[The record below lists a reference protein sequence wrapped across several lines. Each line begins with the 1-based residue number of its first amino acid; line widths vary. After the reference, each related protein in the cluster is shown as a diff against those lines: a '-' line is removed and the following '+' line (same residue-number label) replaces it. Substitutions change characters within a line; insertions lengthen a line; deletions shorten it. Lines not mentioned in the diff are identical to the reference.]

1 MLRSF
6 LSLLLVLY
14 CCCRL
19 RCVVVKDSVDAGN
32 FVSDTVCDA
41 AHEVVID
48 GFNCYLDYVSCVD
61 RTYNAEPLES
71 SLAVLDAC
79 GLEVRYY
86 CEVLP
91 YLACKACLLE
101 FLSEDSIGF
110 SYCFESVSCDCAGAS
125 YTKSGTGERL
135 TVYHLVGK
143 AKSRAYY
150 TDLVLVEILNGF
162 NELEIEFR
170 RKSANVVVSLD
181 ALFALED
188 IRIDGALREECDAVE
203 LCSFFSKDLDELF
216 ADDVTLLLRIRY
228 ERERKRGWFRLL
240 L

>member
-1 MLRSF
+1 MIRSF
-6 LSLLLVLY
+6 QRLYLNLKSNIVCKRFPRKRSAEDLSEQIILLVLY

-48 GFNCYLDYVSCVD
+48 RLNSNLDNVCCVD
-61 RTYNAEPLES
+61 GTYDAEPLES

-110 SYCFESVSCDCAGAS
+110 SNSFESVSCDGAGAS
-125 YTKSGTGERL
+125 YSKSGTRERL
-135 TVYHLVGK
+135 TVDHLVGK
-143 AKSRAYY
+143 
-150 TDLVLVEILNGF
+150 T
-162 NELEIEFR
+162 
-170 RKSANVVVSLD
+170 
-181 ALFALED
+181 
-188 IRIDGALREECDAVE
+188 
-203 LCSFFSKDLDELF
+203 
-216 ADDVTLLLRIRY
+216 
-228 ERERKRGWFRLL
+228 
-240 L
+240 